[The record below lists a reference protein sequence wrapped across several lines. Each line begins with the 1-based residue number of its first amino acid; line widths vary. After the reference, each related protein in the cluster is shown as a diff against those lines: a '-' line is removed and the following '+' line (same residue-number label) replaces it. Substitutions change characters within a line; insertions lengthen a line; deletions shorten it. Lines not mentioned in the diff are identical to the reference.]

1 MARVKLIQ
9 ERSDVAAEH
18 YALFD
23 ELAAL
28 RGRISGPSSVTL
40 HSPGLA
46 RPWNEISEFLHRLS
60 VVETQHAELAVCA
73 TAREFDCGYI
83 WAAHVRQALEGGV
96 SEQAIQATAE
106 DALLDALPSQEALVV
121 EYVRQLIRNR
131 RVEDDVFSQLLQTHG
146 PRWLVE
152 LTAWIGRY
160 AALAGILNCFEV
172 LAAADAE
179 ELPARKSRGEV
190 PRSRQIRPPATV
202 PRITPITAREQVG
215 PEDGSVFDAVA
226 AGRGRVGAP
235 FSLLL
240 YSPALCQRVLELSNY
255 LRQDSYL
262 SSSVRELAT
271 IATARERDCPYVWA
285 AHAPAARRV
294 GVSDPVIEAVRDRSE
309 SEASEVEADVI
320 EFVQQV
326 LRRHEVEP
334 GLFDRVLA
342 AHSLQGIVELTAVIG
357 HYVFVTSILNAFEMA
372 PAADGEALPLG

>member
-1 MARVKLIQ
+1 MARVRLIQ

-60 VVETQHAELAVCA
+60 VVEPQHAELAVCA

-83 WAAHVRQALEGGV
+83 WAAHVRQAREGGV

-106 DALLDALPSQEALVV
+106 DALLDALPPQEALVV

-131 RVEDDVFSQLLQTHG
+131 RVDDGVFDQLLKTHG
-146 PRWLVE
+146 SRWLVE

-160 AALAGILNCFEV
+160 AALAGILNAFEV

-179 ELPARKSRGEV
+179 KLPMRKSRGEV
-190 PRSRQIRPPATV
+190 LPSRQIRPPAAV
-202 PRITPITAREQVG
+202 PRINPMTAREQVG
-215 PEDGSVFDAVA
+215 SEDGSVFDAVA

-240 YSPALCQRVLELSNY
+240 YSPPLCQRVLELSDY

-262 SSSVRELAT
+262 SSNVRELTT

-285 AHAPAARRV
+285 AHAPAARRA
-294 GVSDPVIEAVRDRSE
+294 GVSDTVIEAVRDRSE
-309 SEASEVEADVI
+309 LEASEVEGEVI

-326 LRRHEVEP
+326 LGRHEVEP
-334 GLFDRVLA
+334 GLFDRMVA
-342 AHSLQGIVELTAVIG
+342 AHSLQGVVELTAVVG
-357 HYVFVTSILNAFEMA
+357 HYVFVTSILNAFEVA